1 MNSPTLVLLYSIN
14 SPKCDQLRSLLK
26 DRYLEFFKSINVDNK
41 KIRNMLANST
51 TLKITTVPCI
61 IEIFPDGNL
70 ASYEGE
76 KAFEWVTN
84 FIQVIDGEN
93 RQPIASQMPNQFP
106 PHMQMP
112 KIRTPYRKIDDIL
125 EEPDVPVPNNIS
137 GLQGKINPSIDLQE
151 KQADLSSA
159 LRRGPKRTAYRGM
172 VENEGYTG
180 LTSDRDMHLG
190 EINRPS
196 RGDGHNN
203 MRSSLPDIPQDYT
216 DMEIEEKPAP
226 RKYPVKS
233 GNKVKLIEDITPEEE
248 QFEPAPMLDDDDPSG
263 MNVPRDESVS
273 NSRMNDPSGMNDLPR
288 NRNKEKSTSLKNLAA
303 SIERAR
309 SSEEEQ
315 IKSYKQGVVKNQRDL
330 DSNEPIN
337 L

>member
-26 DRYLEFFKSINVDNK
+26 DDYLRFFKAINVDNK
-41 KIRNMLANST
+41 KIRNMLLNST

-76 KAFEWVTN
+76 KAFEWLTN
-84 FIQVIDGEN
+84 FINVLEQRN
-93 RQPIASQMPNQFP
+93 RLPNTPQSQPQRP
-106 PHMQMP
+106 PF
-112 KIRTPYRKIDDIL
+112 RKIDDIL
-125 EEPDVPVPNNIS
+125 EEPDIEDQNNIS
-137 GLQGKINPSIDLQE
+137 GLQGKINSSIDISE

-172 VENEGYTG
+172 VENENFTG
-180 LTSDRDMHLG
+180 LTSERDMHLG
-190 EINRPS
+190 EINRPA

-203 MRSSLPDIPQDYT
+203 MRSSLPDIPQDYI
-216 DMEIEEKPAP
+216 DMEIEEKPISK
-226 RKYPVKS
+226 KYPVKS
-233 GNKVKLIEDITPEEE
+233 GNKVKLIEDITPDEDEE
-248 QFEPAPMLDDDDPSG
+248 QEHILDNEDPSG
-263 MNVPRDESVS
+263 MNIPRDDSLS
-273 NSRMNDPSGMNDLPR
+273 SSGMMGGMNELPR
-288 NRNKEKSTSLKNLAA
+288 NRNREKGTSLKNLAA

-309 SSEEEQ
+309 SSEEDQ
-315 IKSYKQGVVKNQRDL
+315 MKSYKQGVVKNQREL
-330 DSNEPIN
+330 DTHEPIN

>member
-26 DRYLEFFKSINVDNK
+26 DEYLGFFKAINIDNK
-41 KIRNMLANST
+41 KIRNMLSNSS

-76 KAFEWVTN
+76 KAFEWLTN
-84 FIQVIDGEN
+84 FIQVIEQKN
-93 RQPIASQMPNQFP
+93 RQPIASHLASPLPSHQQTSQRP
-106 PHMQMP
+106 PF
-112 KIRTPYRKIDDIL
+112 RKIDDIL
-125 EEPDVPVPNNIS
+125 EEPDIPDRHNIS
-137 GLQGKINPSIDLQE
+137 GLQGKINSSIDLQE

-172 VENEGYTG
+172 VENEAFTG
-180 LTSDRDMHLG
+180 LTSERDMHLG
-190 EINRPS
+190 EINRPN

-203 MRSSLPDIPQDYT
+203 MRSSLPDIPQDY
-216 DMEIEEKPAP
+216 DNIEMDEKPVQ
-226 RKYPVKS
+226 RKYSVKS
-233 GNKVKLIEDITPEEE
+233 GNKVKIIEDITPEDDEQEE
-248 QFEPAPMLDDDDPSG
+248 PMLDDDDPSG
-263 MNVPRDESVS
+263 MNIPRDDSVS
-273 NSRMNDPSGMNDLPR
+273 NSNSKMMSGMNDLPR
-288 NRNKEKSTSLKNLAA
+288 NRNKEKSTSLKNLAS

-315 IKSYKQGVVKNQRDL
+315 MKSYKQGVVKNQRDL
-330 DSNEPIN
+330 DEHEPIN